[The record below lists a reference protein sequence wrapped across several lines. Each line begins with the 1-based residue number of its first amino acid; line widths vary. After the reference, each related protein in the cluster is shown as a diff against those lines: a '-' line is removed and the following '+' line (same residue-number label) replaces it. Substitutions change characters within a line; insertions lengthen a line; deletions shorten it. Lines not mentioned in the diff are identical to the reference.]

1 MFANGIVRV
10 WDPDSGTYFSDLRL
24 QNEGRSITFVTKI
37 GVNSKFIVICWHYAN
52 ENELSYLSI
61 YDLQAIKNTNSPS
74 RHLLYTLEVPLDVQS
89 VVTNKTQIICNVVNS
104 RNYNNLIVINFA
116 ELAFKGKSSLPKQLA
131 SMKTEIKIIPCVHP
145 D

>member
-1 MFANGIVRV
+1 MYKG
-10 WDPDSGTYFSDLRL
+10 
-24 QNEGRSITFVTKI
+24 
-37 GVNSKFIVICWHYAN
+37 
-52 ENELSYLSI
+52 
-61 YDLQAIKNTNSPS
+61 
-74 RHLLYTLEVPLDVQS
+74 
-89 VVTNKTQIICNVVNS
+89 VVTNETQIICNVVNS